1 MSELELA
8 SRARDVPIDRT
19 DSPRDRALGRV
30 DFVGAGPGDPDLLT
44 VRALRSL
51 QAAEVVLHD
60 ALVGEAIL
68 ALAPQARL
76 IAVGKRA
83 HRPSTAQR
91 FINRSLVHC
100 AQRYSRVVR
109 LKGGDPGVFG
119 RLEEEIAALRAAGIT
134 YGVVPGVSAAFAA
147 AASLGA
153 PLTERGVA
161 RSLTLLTARVGEGE
175 AAHDWARP
183 AVASGSTLALY
194 MAGRTLTQTAADLIA
209 AGLAVSTPLA
219 VVAAAATPQEQRWVG
234 TLASAAHCPIHPE
247 HGPVM
252 LLVGEALRHAR
263 VGPGEIAVAGNAVEA
278 ATLVRAA

>member
-1 MSELELA
+1 MSDARHGSADGEGGQA
-8 SRARDVPIDRT
+8 SDPAGT
-19 DSPRDRALGRV
+19 RALGRV
-30 DFVGAGPGDPDLLT
+30 TFVGAGPGDPDLLT
-44 VRALRSL
+44 LLALRTL
-51 QAAEVVLHD
+51 QAAEVILYD
-60 ALVGEAIL
+60 ALVGDAIL

-100 AQRYSRVVR
+100 AQRYARVVR

-119 RLEEEIAALRAAGIT
+119 RLEEEIAALRAAGIDFA
-134 YGVVPGVSAAFAA
+134 VVPGVSAAFAA

-161 RSLTLLTARVGEGE
+161 RSLTLLTARTGEGE
-175 AAHDWARP
+175 APHQWARP

-194 MAGRTLTQTAADLIA
+194 MAGRTLVQTAGDLVA
-209 AGLAVSTPLA
+209 AGMVPGTPLA
-219 VVAAAATPQEQRWVG
+219 VVASASTSDERRWVG
-234 TLASAAHCPIHPE
+234 TLASAAHCPLGAGD
-247 HGPVM
+247 GPVL

-263 VGPGEIAVAGNAVEA
+263 AGTRAEA
-278 ATLVRAA
+278 AAGGMPDEAGLERAA